1 MEKEKKLEIDITYNI
16 EKIDSFFDEEKI
28 NEFVSYIL
36 KDEYKKDFD
45 KSEYYLS
52 LLITTNDEIQEINR
66 EYRQKDAPTDVIS
79 FAYNETENIGAVNML
94 GDIIISIDRVREQS
108 SEYGHSDEREFYYV
122 LCHGMLHL
130 LGYDHI
136 DEAERKVMEVKQEAI
151 LDALGITRNGG

>member
-79 FAYNETENIGAVNML
+79 FAYNETENIGPMNVL
-94 GDIIISIDRVREQS
+94 GDIVISMDRVREQS

-136 DEAERKVMEVKQEAI
+136 EEEDKKVMRKREEEI
-151 LDALGITRNGG
+151 LEKFNYVRN